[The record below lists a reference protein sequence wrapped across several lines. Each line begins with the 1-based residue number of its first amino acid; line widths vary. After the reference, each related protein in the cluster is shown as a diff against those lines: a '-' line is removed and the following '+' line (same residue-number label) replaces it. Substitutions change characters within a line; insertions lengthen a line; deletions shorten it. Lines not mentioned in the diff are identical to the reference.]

1 MGLDMYLYKIK
12 DVEGL
17 NYLEVYERYHWCSE
31 SDILTSELPQSVK
44 DGIKNPS
51 PFSDEYRTV
60 FNEVMY
66 WRKFN
71 ALHGY
76 MVEHHQ
82 DGIDE
87 CQLSKKLTIK
97 DLKAIVKA
105 CKKDTLEPQAGFFFG
120 NTDKDEY
127 YQECLT
133 ETIDALSLLIKQ
145 DDGTYCYFYRSSW

>member
-12 DVEGL
+12 NVGGID
-17 NYLEVYERYHWCSE
+17 YSEVFEHYHWVDE
-31 SDILTSELPQSVK
+31 NTILDSDLPQAIK

-51 PFSDEYRTV
+51 EFSEKYRTV

-71 ALHGY
+71 ALHAY
-76 MVEHHQ
+76 MVEKHQ
-82 DGIDE
+82 NGIDE
-87 CQLSKKLTIK
+87 CQLSDKITVD

-105 CKKDTLEPQAGFFFG
+105 CKDDTLEPESGFFFG
-120 NTDKDEY
+120 SIEKDEY
-127 YQECLT
+127 YYSDCK
-133 ETIDALSLLIKQ
+133 ETVEVLNKIIAE